1 MIEEA
6 IIENSNCK
14 LYEIVWKEADEW
26 THMLYSRSHQWKLWI
41 QLTNDSKKRESEHRL
56 IHWMLQWQWVCL
68 CGKGWGKSH
77 NNRWHCYETCSTLF
91 VLCVCVLRQTGTI
104 QRTPTSI
111 SKTHTISQMLFFPSF
126 LHLYAIRVHFNIF
139 FKFIHIRY
147 FSYIIICSQYFSQ
160 NEYKILMPFIHFNL
174 LVFE

>member
-1 MIEEA
+1 MNAHALFSI
-6 IIENSNCK
+6 SPM
-14 LYEIVWKEADEW
+14 EIMNTINERFK
-26 THMLYSRSHQWKLWI
+26 
-41 QLTNDSKKRESEHRL
+41 KKRESEHRL

-68 CGKGWGKSH
+68 CGKGWGNSH

-139 FKFIHIRY
+139 LNLSSYVISHISLFARNIFHKTNTKSSCRSFI
-147 FSYIIICSQYFSQ
+147 SIC
-160 NEYKILMPFIHFNL
+160 
-174 LVFE
+174 

>member
-1 MIEEA
+1 MNAHALFSI
-6 IIENSNCK
+6 SPM
-14 LYEIVWKEADEW
+14 EIMNKINERFE
-26 THMLYSRSHQWKLWI
+26 
-41 QLTNDSKKRESEHRL
+41 KRESEHRL

-68 CGKGWGKSH
+68 CGKGWGNSH

-91 VLCVCVLRQTGTI
+91 VLCVCFKTNRDNSAYTNIYI
-104 QRTPTSI
+104 QNPYNFSNALFPII
-111 SKTHTISQMLFFPSF
+111 SSF
-126 LHLYAIRVHFNIF
+126 ICDSGSFQYFL
-139 FKFIHIRY
+139 KFIHIRY